1 MGGIHQNFEDL
12 RTWDRD
18 IRETKFDSLGSISNT
33 LYDISEQP
41 MDGSYPKVFKSR
53 LWDQTKIESLL
64 K

>member
-33 LYDISEQP
+33 IYDISEQP
-41 MDGSYPKVFKSR
+41 MDGSYPKCFKSR